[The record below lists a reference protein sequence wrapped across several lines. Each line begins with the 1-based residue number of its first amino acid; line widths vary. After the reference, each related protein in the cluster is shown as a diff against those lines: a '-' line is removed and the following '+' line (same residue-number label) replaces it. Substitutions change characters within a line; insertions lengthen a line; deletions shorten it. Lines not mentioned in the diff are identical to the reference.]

1 MFSRLRSILGR
12 NVSTMASARKP
23 PAEPLVVVL
32 GSTGTGKSE
41 LAVELA
47 TRLNGEVINAD
58 AMQLYNGLPIITN
71 KITPAEQRGVPHH
84 LLGHISLDET
94 PWDVDD
100 FRREANRVIR
110 DIRSRGC
117 LPILVGGSQ
126 YYVDPLLFKE
136 VILDDMEMDTSTS
149 FPILQE
155 SGEVMLHEL
164 RKVDPVMADRWHPND
179 RRKIQR
185 SLEIYLRTGKRA
197 SDYYAEQQ
205 ARKEAAQQ
213 DPTDQEPWEN
223 LLFWVYSEREVLRT
237 RLDNRVDKM
246 VDGGLLPEVREL
258 FEFKRQ
264 KDAAG
269 QILDM
274 TKGIWQSIGYKQF
287 ESYMTAVDEGKEQA
301 ETDRLKTAA
310 LEEMKT
316 ATRRYAVYQT
326 RWIRLK
332 QIPRLRDVGPD
343 AINSLYLLDSTDVT
357 SYKDNVV
364 EPAVKL
370 ATQFLQGEARA
381 PPADLSPLAH
391 EVLTQVSNPPPKAT
405 PCKRMCEVCHTVLMT
420 EEAWEKHHKSATHRR
435 VVRKKKRTSLVPVE
449 NTAEAEEAED
459 SGGDKSSPDISSMF
473 SE

>member
-1 MFSRLRSILGR
+1 MLRRMGHLLRR
-12 NVSTMASARKP
+12 NVATMATSKP

-47 TRLNGEVINAD
+47 TRLNGEIINAD

-71 KITPAEQRGVPHH
+71 KITTEEQCGVPHH
-84 LLGHISLDET
+84 LLGHISLDEQ

-100 FRREANRVIR
+100 FRREANRVIGE
-110 DIRSRGC
+110 IRGRGR

-126 YYVDPLLFKE
+126 YYVDPILFEE
-136 VILDDMEMDTSTS
+136 VILEDIELDTSTS

-164 RKVDPVMADRWHPND
+164 RKVDPEMADRWHPND

-197 SDYYAEQQ
+197 SEYYAEQQ
-205 ARKEAAQQ
+205 ARKAAAQQ
-213 DPTDQEPWEN
+213 DGSRRPWEN
-223 LLFWVYSEREVLRT
+223 LLFWVYSEREVLRA
-237 RLDNRVDKM
+237 RLDARVDKM
-246 VDGGLLPEVREL
+246 QNGGLMQEVREL
-258 FEFKRQ
+258 YDFRHKKEAEGR
-264 KDAAG
+264 
-269 QILDM
+269 ILDM

-287 ESYMTAVDEGKEQA
+287 EPYLSAVDEGREASELEK
-301 ETDRLKTAA
+301 LKNAA

-332 QIPRLRDVGPD
+332 QIPRLREVGPE
-343 AINSLYLLDSTDVT
+343 AMGSLYLLDSTDV
-357 SYKDNVV
+357 SKYGENVV
-364 EPAVKL
+364 EPAVQL
-370 ATQFLQGEARA
+370 AKQFLRGEER
-381 PPADLSPLAH
+381 PSPTTISPLAN
-391 EVLTQVSNPPPKAT
+391 EVLTQVGNPPPKAT

-420 EEAWEKHHKSATHRR
+420 EEAWKQHLKSATHRR
-435 VVRKKKRTSLVPVE
+435 VVRKKARMSLVPVE
-449 NTAEAEEAED
+449 QKSEGGKSARVDEED
-459 SGGDKSSPDISSMF
+459 SGPEIGSMF